1 MQLIKINLNILYLF
15 LLTIT
20 SIFFIKSFIVNSFL
34 LILSL
39 ISIYYLCNNKVK
51 VFDNSV
57 NKILI
62 ILFLYIILNSFINF
76 SQIDLFIKSITQ
88 IRFYLLIIFV
98 QIYSSFLLKNIRYF
112 FGKYNCH
119 NIYNY

>member
-98 QIYSSFLLKNIRYF
+98 QIYSSFLLKKYSIF
-112 FGKYNCH
+112 FWE
-119 NIYNY
+119 I